1 MLTIFGAPGRYIQAP
16 THWTPWA
23 GRPPSSAAAPRW

>member
-1 MLTIFGAPGRYIQAP
+1 MLTIFGAPGRIQGPDALD
-16 THWTPWA
+16 TLA